1 MLSRFGLSQDASTI
15 RPLIETCL
23 LADDVLTDRTRISSL
38 VMRIN
43 GTEPPSRGDFSL
55 AGAALYRAGRFGEA
69 LTNFDKAIAVDSK
82 GPRGTVHD
90 LLFMAMAHSR
100 LGHFA
105 DAQECWK
112 ESAKFES
119 IVEEW
124 VRQAKRDSPMAAM
137 ECGLLRKEVQRV
149 IRNEEP
155 KVHVPRAEKD
165 PKRS

>member
-1 MLSRFGLSQDASTI
+1 MTRRLPST
-15 RPLIETCL
+15 R
-23 LADDVLTDRTRISSL
+23 
-38 VMRIN
+38 
-43 GTEPPSRGDFSL
+43 RGQEE
-55 AGAALYRAGRFGEA
+55 RC
-69 LTNFDKAIAVDSK
+69 
-82 GPRGTVHD
+82 PHD

-155 KVHVPRAEKD
+155 KVHVPRPEGSQAELD
-165 PKRS
+165 QRSKFPTESRNRRLSPRSCSRRAVKNRRTLYPARGGIRRSFNDMHQAEGSHGLT